1 MEELRQQNPDFP
13 DVSSGIYVHE
23 VVPHSPAQKGG
34 IRDGDILVKL
44 NGEPLMS
51 TSDLKEALNQDTTL
65 LLEVRRGNDDLLFN
79 IEPDVIMQ

>member
-1 MEELRQQNPDFP
+1 MCFR
-13 DVSSGIYVHE
+13 
-23 VVPHSPAQKGG
+23 GG
-34 IRDGDILVKL
+34 IRDGDIIVKL
-44 NGEPLMS
+44 NGESLMS

>member
-1 MEELRQQNPDFP
+1 MCFR
-13 DVSSGIYVHE
+13 
-23 VVPHSPAQKGG
+23 GG
-34 IRDGDILVKL
+34 IRDGDIIVKL